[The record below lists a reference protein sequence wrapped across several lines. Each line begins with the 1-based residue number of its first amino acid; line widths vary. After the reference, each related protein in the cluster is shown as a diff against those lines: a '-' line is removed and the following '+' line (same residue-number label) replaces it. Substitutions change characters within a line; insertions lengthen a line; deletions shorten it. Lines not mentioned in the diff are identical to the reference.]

1 MRRPCLIVLSAT
13 AVLATAFVALYLAMM
28 ASATPAS
35 ANTLCTSSYAS
46 IQLAINAAGD
56 GDTVQVVYGT
66 HHENLNITADI
77 TLEGG
82 WNKGC
87 GVRTHTDPQYTIID
101 GGAADHVVEITGG
114 STATLD
120 GLTLTNGHAQK
131 GGGLYVSGASPTLDN
146 VVVTG
151 NVISPTGS
159 TSPEWAY
166 GAGVY

>member
-1 MRRPCLIVLSAT
+1 
-13 AVLATAFVALYLAMM
+13 
-28 ASATPAS
+28 
-35 ANTLCTSSYAS
+35 
-46 IQLAINAAGD
+46 
-56 GDTVQVVYGT
+56 
-66 HHENLNITADI
+66 
-77 TLEGG
+77 
-82 WNKGC
+82 
-87 GVRTHTDPQYTIID
+87 
-101 GGAADHVVEITGG
+101 EITGG